1 MSYLLK
7 ALQKAEQER
16 QQNVQAEQGES
27 VVLVQKSNLP
37 KSLVVMVVLILLMT
51 LWQVWPAKIE
61 HELDESLVDTLQNQV
76 ERNVQRPLAPINADP
91 VEVQGGVDGKLLAV
105 SEVKPVTPPK
115 PKDLSELTSQE
126 LARIPSLNLASH
138 IYSSAADFRSVVIND
153 QTYKEGALIQAGLIL
168 EEINQSGI
176 IINNHGQRVELPKGI
191 SWVASQNAK

>member
-16 QQNVQAEQGES
+16 QHNVQAEPGES
-27 VVLVQKSNLP
+27 VVLVQKSSLP
-37 KSLVVMVVLILLMT
+37 KSLIVIVVLILLMT
-51 LWQVWPAKIE
+51 LWQVWPAKVE
-61 HELDESLVDTLQNQV
+61 NSLDDSLVDVSHEPNVSRTIAPVKADAVDTLDV
-76 ERNVQRPLAPINADP
+76 VDEEKLVVTETKNVI
-91 VEVQGGVDGKLLAV
+91 AV
-105 SEVKPVTPPK
+105 K

-126 LARIPSLNLASH
+126 LAMIPSLNLASH

-153 QTYKEGALIQAGLIL
+153 QTYKEGALIRAGLIL

-176 IINNHGQRVELPKGI
+176 VINIHGQRVELPKGI

>member
-16 QQNVQAEQGES
+16 QHNVQVEPGES
-27 VVLVQKSNLP
+27 VVLVQKSSLP
-37 KSLVVMVVLILLMT
+37 KSLIVIVVLILLMT
-51 LWQVWPAKIE
+51 LWQVWPAKVE
-61 HELDESLVDTLQNQV
+61 NSLDDSLVDVSHEPNVSRTIAPVKADAVDTLDV
-76 ERNVQRPLAPINADP
+76 VDEEKLVVTETKNVI
-91 VEVQGGVDGKLLAV
+91 AV
-105 SEVKPVTPPK
+105 K

-126 LARIPSLNLASH
+126 LAMIPSLNLASH

-153 QTYKEGALIQAGLIL
+153 QTYKEGALIRAGLIL

-176 IINNHGQRVELPKGI
+176 VINIHGQRVELPKGI